1 MEPNPYNINQII
13 DRFALMLMV
22 VGLLIPAFYYSELP
36 PKIPIHFNWL
46 GRPDWYV
53 AKVWVWLLPGLS
65 VILYNML
72 GRIQFSDTEQTGRKA
87 AELRIVQRMM
97 RWVRLFV
104 MASFLYLTWG
114 IIQTALGHWKGLGTY
129 FVPVFLGA
137 LLGLI
142 AYYFGKLKSVK

>member
-1 MEPNPYNINQII
+1 MEHNPYSLPQII

-22 VGLLIPAFYYSELP
+22 IGLLIPAFYYSELP
-36 PKIPIHFNWL
+36 PKIPIHFNWKGL
-46 GRPDWYV
+46 PDWY
-53 AKVWVWLLPGLS
+53 AGKGWVWLLPGLS

-72 GRIQFSDTEQTGRKA
+72 GRINFANTEETGRKA
-87 AELRIVQRMM
+87 AELRIVQQMM
-97 RWVRLFV
+97 RWIRLFV

-142 AYYFGKLKSVK
+142 AYYSGKLKSVK